1 LDRNTDVKIAVL
13 GGGGAMGGLFGG
25 RLAEAGYDTVLVDV
39 STSAVAAI
47 KSDGLRIEEKDGS
60 FRTIRIAASSDPSS
74 VGQVDLVVNFVKSY
88 HTAEAI
94 RSAAPMIGP
103 KTAVLS
109 LQNGWGNAPR
119 ISEIVGER
127 RVLVGLTYH
136 AAMLRGPGL
145 VKHPS
150 SGMTYVGETD
160 GSHSPRLVSIV
171 DALRHAGFE
180 VTESGRILDE
190 VWKKL
195 ALNAATL
202 PIAALLRLFAHQL
215 LEHEDASK
223 LMRGLLSEIVSVATK
238 QGIAVDFDERWE
250 TITGLLAR
258 AVGGKGSMLQDV
270 EAKRRTE
277 IDVINGA
284 IVEAG
289 ERCGVA
295 TPLNAA
301 MVWLVNSMQ
310 EAYLAEANG

>member
-1 LDRNTDVKIAVL
+1 MKIAVL
-13 GGGGAMGGLFGG
+13 GGCGAMGGLFGG
-25 RLAEAGYDTVLVDV
+25 RLAEAGYETVLVDV
-39 STSAVAAI
+39 SAPAVARINAE
-47 KSDGLRIEEKDGS
+47 GLRIEEKDGS
-60 FRTIRIAASSDPSS
+60 VRTIRVAASSSPSA
-74 VGQVDLVVNFVKSY
+74 VGQVDLIVNFVKSY
-88 HTAEAI
+88 HTAEAM
-94 RSAAPMIGP
+94 RAAAPMIAP
-103 KTAVLS
+103 QTVVLS
-109 LQNGWGNAPR
+109 LQNGWGNASR

-127 RVLVGLTYH
+127 RVVVGLTYH
-136 AAMLRGPGL
+136 AAMLQGPGS
-145 VKHPS
+145 VKHPAA
-150 SGMTYVGETD
+150 GMTHVGEID
-160 GSHSPRLVSIV
+160 GSRTPRLAAIV
-171 DALRHAGFE
+171 EALRRADFE

-223 LMRGLLSEIVSVATK
+223 LMRGLLGEIVSVATK
-238 QGIAVDFDERWE
+238 QGIAVDFDERWD

-284 IVEAG
+284 VVEAG
-289 ERCGVA
+289 KRCGVA